1 MANWQ
6 QNEQLAD
13 ITADLPRFSDAL
25 ERFTARLGLEIAGLD
40 ADHISL
46 RCHQNTTAETLAP
59 RSGAV
64 RHPAVGECD

>member
-25 ERFTARLGLEIAGLD
+25 
-40 ADHISL
+40 
-46 RCHQNTTAETLAP
+46 Q
-59 RSGAV
+59 
-64 RHPAVGECD
+64 

>member
-25 ERFTARLGLEIAGLD
+25 QR
-40 ADHISL
+40 
-46 RCHQNTTAETLAP
+46 
-59 RSGAV
+59 
-64 RHPAVGECD
+64 

>member
-25 ERFTARLGLEIAGLD
+25 
-40 ADHISL
+40 
-46 RCHQNTTAETLAP
+46 
-59 RSGAV
+59 
-64 RHPAVGECD
+64 